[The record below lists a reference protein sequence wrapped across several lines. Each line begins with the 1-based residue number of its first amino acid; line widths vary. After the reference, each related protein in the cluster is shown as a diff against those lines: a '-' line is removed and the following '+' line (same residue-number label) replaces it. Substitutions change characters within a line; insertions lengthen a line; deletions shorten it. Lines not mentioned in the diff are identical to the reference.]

1 MTNGTK
7 APTIYWVVAVLGLLW
22 NCIGA
27 YLYIQ
32 TRLNP
37 DVMLASAPQ
46 EIRDYV
52 TNMPLWANIGYGLGV
67 WGSLAGSVLMLLR
80 SRHAPNAFLVSLVGA
95 LVSYLGQFLAGV
107 LGPAEPAMILAGI
120 LLLWWYSRRAAAQG
134 ILK

>member
-7 APTIYWVVAVLGLLW
+7 APTIYWVVAVVGLLW

-27 YLYIQ
+27 YMYIQ
-32 TRLNP
+32 ARLNP
-37 DVMLASAPQ
+37 DVALAAAPQ

-52 TNMPLWANIGYGLGV
+52 ANMPLWANIGYGLGV
-67 WGSLAGSVLMLLR
+67 WGSVAGSVLMLLR
-80 SRHAPNAFLVSLVGA
+80 SRHAPTAFLVSLVGA
-95 LVSYLGQFLAGV
+95 LVSYLGQLQAGV
-107 LGPAEPAMILAGI
+107 LGVAEPAVILAGI

>member
-7 APTIYWVVAVLGLLW
+7 APTAYWVVTVLGLLW

-27 YLYIQ
+27 WMYIQ
-32 TRLNP
+32 ARLNP

-52 TNMPLWANIGYGLGV
+52 ANMPLWANIGYGFGI
-67 WGSLAGSVLMLLR
+67 WGSVAGSVLMLLR
-80 SRHAPNAFLVSLVGA
+80 SRHAPTAFLVSLVGA
-95 LVSYLGQFLAGV
+95 LVSYLGQLQAGV
-107 LGPAEPAMILAGI
+107 LGVAEPAMILAGI

>member
-7 APTIYWVVAVLGLLW
+7 VPTVYWVVAVLGLLW
-22 NCIGA
+22 NCFGA

-37 DVMLASAPQ
+37 DVMMASAPQ

-52 TNMPLWANIGYGLGV
+52 ANMPLWANIGYGLGV
-67 WGSLAGSVLMLLR
+67 WGSFAGSILMLLR
-80 SRHAPNAFLVSLVGA
+80 SRHAVTAFILSLVGA
-95 LVSYLGQFLAGV
+95 LVSYLGQFMAGV
-107 LGPAEPAMILAGI
+107 LTPAQPIMILAVI
-120 LLLWWYSRRAAAQG
+120 LLLWWYCRRAAAQG